1 MKNIKQTI
9 IGVFAIIGVLAI
21 LTGST
26 NTTPQPTYT
35 TPESHVWELQIA
47 NSNASNSGGRAY
59 LVNKVTGEVRKYNR
73 AQPSDKGA
81 NEYIVMKESQGK
93 N

>member
-26 NTTPQPTYT
+26 NTTPQPTYA
-35 TPESHVWELQIA
+35 TPESHVWEVQMSIA
-47 NSNASNSGGRAY
+47 GGTGSSNILY
-59 LVNKVTGEVRKYNR
+59 NKVTGEILTLSY
-73 AQPSDKGA
+73 D
-81 NEYIVMKESQGK
+81 GK
-93 N
+93 NIRKPEMKN

>member
-26 NTTPQPTYT
+26 NTTPQPTYG
-35 TPESHVWELQIA
+35 TPESHVW
-47 NSNASNSGGRAY
+47 SYSGHNYQGF
-59 LVNKVTGEVRKYNR
+59 LVNAKTGEAKGIRWNAGGTKIIIQEPELRK
-73 AQPSDKGA
+73 
-81 NEYIVMKESQGK
+81 
-93 N
+93 

>member
-26 NTTPQPTYT
+26 NTTPQPTYA
-35 TPESHVWELQIA
+35 TPESHVWEIA
-47 NSNASNSGGRAY
+47 EFN
-59 LVNKVTGEVRKYNR
+59 NKGFVYMYNKQTGDVRVMISTSMKKYWEP
-73 AQPSDKGA
+73 QPVEK
-81 NEYIVMKESQGK
+81 
-93 N
+93 